1 MLKVPPWHLTV
12 LFELYVHFGSK
23 AAAAS
28 SIHNDGPPCVMRHI
42 IQQDNRVDNAI
53 NRLSATLDNHYDPHL
68 LHQPKKSCI
77 DNAIH
82 PPLENVFFVGPA
94 YIIFECQHFHSKPKK
109 SINQEKILSMIPRF
123 HGHWWKMTFKDLN
136 LSKSTK
142 TVWIFHWSKILIRI
156 YGVSYILR

>member
-1 MLKVPPWHLTV
+1 M
-12 LFELYVHFGSK
+12 FELYVHFGSK

-53 NRLSATLDNHYDPHL
+53 NRLSAATLDNHYDPHL

-109 SINQEKILSMIPRF
+109 VNQSRKNIVN
-123 HGHWWKMTFKDLN
+123 D
-136 LSKSTK
+136 SK
-142 TVWIFHWSKILIRI
+142 
-156 YGVSYILR
+156 VSWPLMENDF

>member
-68 LHQPKKSCI
+68 LHQPKKVALIMQSIPLRKCLFCWSCI
-77 DNAIH
+77 HHIWMSTL
-82 PPLENVFFVGPA
+82 PFKTQKGQS
-94 YIIFECQHFHSKPKK
+94 IKK
-109 SINQEKILSMIPRF
+109 KILSMIPSF
-123 HGHWWKMTFKDLN
+123 HGHWWKMTFKVLN

-156 YGVSYILR
+156 YGVS